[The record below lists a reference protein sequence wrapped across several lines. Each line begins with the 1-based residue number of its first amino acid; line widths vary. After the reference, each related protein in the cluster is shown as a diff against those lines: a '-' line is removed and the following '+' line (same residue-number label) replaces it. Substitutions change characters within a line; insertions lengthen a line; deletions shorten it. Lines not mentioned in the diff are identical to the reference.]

1 MKPTAISLEEYEA
14 AERELAG
21 RRAKRF
27 WLLHAS
33 LFGVGTAIFAIVEAG
48 ANGALWWP
56 YLLFVA
62 WAIVLFINY
71 NRSVRYGDAHER
83 EQQIRIEWRAG
94 RSKEE
99 LVPR

>member
-1 MKPTAISLEEYEA
+1 MKPTPISLEEYEA
-14 AERELAG
+14 AERELVL

-33 LFGVGTAIFAIVEAG
+33 LFGVGAAIFAIVEAG

-56 YLLFVA
+56 YVLFIA
-62 WAIVLFINY
+62 WAIALFVHY

-83 EQQIRIEWRAG
+83 EQQIRIEWRA
-94 RSKEE
+94 SHSEEE
-99 LVPR
+99 LAPR

>member
-56 YLLFVA
+56 YLFFVA
-62 WAIVLFINY
+62 WAIVLFIHY

>member
-1 MKPTAISLEEYEA
+1 MKPTAISLEEYEV

-33 LFGVGTAIFAIVEAG
+33 LFGVGTAIFAIVEVG

-62 WAIVLFINY
+62 WGLALFAHY
-71 NRSVRYGDAHER
+71 NWSVRHGEIHER
-83 EQQIRIEWRAG
+83 EQQFRIEWRAS
-94 RSKEE
+94 RSKDE